1 MQGFYF
7 CPAARKPH
15 TSVYSG
21 LFAAHAIIPQQRKKR
36 LQSFTVVF
44 SLILSI
50 PAHTIQ
56 QPHKPPIHHLRHAE
70 WHTVK
75 RSTFTNTQISP
86 PYRTL
91 SRSAQPLIII
101 RYIMVQRRALV
112 IDPYQAVQQT
122 ANHASPAACDLALGQ
137 RSERTRPAWHLPPG
151 GAVQQQERSGRRG
164 TIDGYRRISFSG
176 FRPIANRD

>member
-44 SLILSI
+44 PLILSI

-112 IDPYQAVQQT
+112 IDPCQTVQHI
-122 ANHASPAACDLALGQ
+122 ANHASPAMCRYFPRLAAGVLAWVSLALCFFLA
-137 RSERTRPAWHLPPG
+137 R
-151 GAVQQQERSGRRG
+151 RRG
-164 TIDGYRRISFSG
+164 TLDGYRRISFRA
-176 FRPIANRD
+176 FAR